1 MFSSGIPRGNSP
13 TSALNARVHTYIPR
27 NNLNLNESVLS
38 DIDSPPISRSLL
50 DAVRDVNGLHNELEN
65 ALESGDHERV
75 KVALDHGAN
84 PNSYHSTRRETLL
97 MTACF
102 NSDTASLIMLLQ
114 AGADPNQVL
123 PGRQSGTQVTPLMIA
138 AENGMT
144 EAVTE
149 LLRYKADPHTRNLN
163 GETAL
168 LAAARTNNHDTFA
181 ALVGSMV
188 SSTAP

>member
-13 TSALNARVHTYIPR
+13 SSALNAGIHTSNHR
-27 NNLNLNESVLS
+27 NNFNLNESALS
-38 DIDSPPISRSLL
+38 DIDSPPISRSLM
-50 DAVRDVNGLHNELEN
+50 DAVRDANGLNSGLES
-65 ALESGDHERV
+65 ALESGNHERV
-75 KVALDHGAN
+75 KVALENGAN

-102 NSDTASLIMLLQ
+102 NSDTTSVIMLLH
-114 AGADPNQVL
+114 AGADPNQIVQ
-123 PGRQSGTQVTPLMIA
+123 GRQSEVHVTPLMIA

-149 LLRYKADPHTRNLN
+149 LLHFKADPHTRNLN